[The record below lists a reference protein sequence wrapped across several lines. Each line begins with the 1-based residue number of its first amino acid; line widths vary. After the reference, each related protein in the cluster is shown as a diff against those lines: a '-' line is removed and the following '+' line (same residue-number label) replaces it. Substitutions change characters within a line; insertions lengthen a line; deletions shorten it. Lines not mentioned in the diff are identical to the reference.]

1 MQLTTEIAQRE
12 GSFIVEQSKALIIN
26 TPEEYAKAAEGL
38 KLIKGYASRIDTELI
53 LPWRKQKASAEAERK
68 RLTELLIDPLKDAEQ
83 ILKRKQ
89 IDYVNEQER
98 KRKAEER
105 RLQAEA
111 DARAEKEREEIKK
124 NAEKIKTPEIK
135 ELLLKEVEQIKSPVI
150 EVSASTPK
158 ISGQSI
164 RTIWKIKIT
173 DYRKAIMAISQWID
187 ALDYIKIN
195 EGELNRLANKTKG
208 KLSING
214 VEVYEDK
221 ILRSSKD

>member
-26 TPEEYAKAAEGL
+26 TPAAEEYAIEGL

-89 IDYVNEQER
+89 IDYV
-98 KRKAEER
+98 
-105 RLQAEA
+105 
-111 DARAEKEREEIKK
+111 
-124 NAEKIKTPEIK
+124 T
-135 ELLLKEVEQIKSPVI
+135 
-150 EVSASTPK
+150 
-158 ISGQSI
+158 G
-164 RTIWKIKIT
+164 
-173 DYRKAIMAISQWID
+173 YRKTIMAISQWID
-187 ALDYIKIN
+187 ALNYIKIN